1 MTESKQP
8 SHSRVKLSGLWLNQT
23 RAGKTYWSGAN
34 GTTRYSIWENEFAKG
49 PKDPTHSLYVETV
62 PVKPVRLEGT

>member
-1 MTESKQP
+1 MTDQSRPPQ
-8 SHSRVKLSGLWLNQT
+8 SRVKLSGFWMNQT
-23 RAGKTYWSGAN
+23 HGGKTYWSGAN

-62 PVKPVRLEGT
+62 QVKPVRLDGN